1 MRYTKPHHKRKM
13 YLADGGQFWQ
23 NVGGAF
29 TDPEKRFE
37 FPVKPFEYTFTKE
50 SMNALYLTAGIFA
63 AGLITAALIVKSKP

>member
-1 MRYTKPHHKRKM
+1 MPFIKPRQRRAK

-23 NVGGAF
+23 QVGGAF

-50 SMNALYLTAGIFA
+50 SMNALYMTAGIFA
-63 AGLITAALIVKSKP
+63 AGIITAALIVKSKN